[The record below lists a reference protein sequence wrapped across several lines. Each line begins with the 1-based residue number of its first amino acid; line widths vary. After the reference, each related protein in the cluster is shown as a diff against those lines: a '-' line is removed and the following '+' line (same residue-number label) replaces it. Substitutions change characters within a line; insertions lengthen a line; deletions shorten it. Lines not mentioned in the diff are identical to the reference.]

1 MILLC
6 KGIYAPVSP
15 LSTRRVQC
23 PRNAPRSGTH
33 VYRNVSFVSMTHKHI
48 YSLLGVQWRAEGGA
62 SGAPAPGIQGQG
74 GIQRVKLQ
82 RLKCCNWMIFP
93 IVSLLIHAA

>member
-1 MILLC
+1 MPPFLPFQQGGC
-6 KGIYAPVSP
+6 NAPVMH
-15 LSTRRVQC
+15 
-23 PRNAPRSGTH
+23 PRSGTH
-33 VYRNVSFVSMTHKHI
+33 VCRNVSFVSMTHKHI